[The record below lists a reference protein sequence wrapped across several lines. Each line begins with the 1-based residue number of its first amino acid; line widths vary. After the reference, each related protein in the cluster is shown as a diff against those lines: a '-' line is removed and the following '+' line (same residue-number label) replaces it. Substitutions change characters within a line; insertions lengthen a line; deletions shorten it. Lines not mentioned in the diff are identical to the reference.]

1 MRRYTIK
8 ECQELTDREMLK
20 LVVLD
25 RRSTLTNP
33 YTPLYRRLTQ
43 LLSRLEDY
51 HSSVQRTIEERET

>member
-1 MRRYTIK
+1 MRRYTFK
-8 ECQELTDREMLK
+8 ELEELTDRELLK

-43 LLSRLEDY
+43 LIGKLERGD
-51 HSSVQRTIEERET
+51 ETE